1 MLHIFL
7 DLTYFVTQKFRH
19 GVSSKFNIDTPKN
32 SNPNICRNK
41 LDLEV
46 TFRLI
51 TKVAILL
58 LNG

>member
-1 MLHIFL
+1 MLHISL

-19 GVSSKFNIDTPKN
+19 GVSSKFNINIKKN
-32 SNPNICRNK
+32 FNPNM
-41 LDLEV
+41 LEPYISV

-58 LNG
+58 LNR